1 MNINPEFQS
10 PERPNFEDVMAEGMD
25 FLFKKFILP
34 KAKTMDKEDLE
45 TITLIGVAFKDM
57 ASQAEAY
64 YQLQEQGYE
73 KNPNSL
79 N

>member
-34 KAKTMDKEDLE
+34 KTEKLDQEDLE
-45 TITLIGVAFKDM
+45 TVALIGIAFKDI

-64 YQLQEQGYE
+64 HQMYE
-73 KNPNSL
+73 NKENDISL

>member
-34 KAKTMDKEDLE
+34 ETKKLDQDDLE
-45 TITLIGVAFKDM
+45 TVALIGIAFKDI

>member
-10 PERPNFEDVMAEGMD
+10 PERPNFEDVMAEGMG
-25 FLFKKFILP
+25 FLYKKFILP
-34 KAKTMDKEDLE
+34 KTQTMDKEDLE
-45 TITLIGVAFKDM
+45 TITLIGIAFKDI

>member
-10 PERPNFEDVMAEGMD
+10 PARPNFEDVMAEGMD

-34 KAKTMDKEDLE
+34 KTEKLDQEDLE
-45 TITLIGVAFKDM
+45 TVALIGIAFKDI

-64 YQLQEQGYE
+64 HQMYE
-73 KNPNSL
+73 NKENDISRN
-79 N
+79 

>member
-34 KAKTMDKEDLE
+34 KTKKLDQEDLE
-45 TITLIGVAFKDM
+45 TLALIGIAFKDI

-64 YQLQEQGYE
+64 YKMYE
-73 KNPNSL
+73 DKENDISRN
-79 N
+79 

>member
-10 PERPNFEDVMAEGMD
+10 TERPNFEDVMAEGMD

-34 KAKTMDKEDLE
+34 KTEKLDQDDLE
-45 TITLIGVAFKDM
+45 TVTLIGIAFKDI

-64 YQLQEQGYE
+64 YQMYE
-73 KNPNSL
+73 DKENDISRN
-79 N
+79 